1 MAVSRPPPRAF
12 PLMAAITGL
21 GPVSKRFR
29 KRDESKANA
38 KIGSLSLVAYNWV
51 MSAPA
56 MKLSGF
62 PLRMTTA
69 LTEARAALADTRK
82 LVNRVDDRI
91 DPLLTTTQ
99 QAFQQAIAT
108 LREAETTLAAAH
120 DVVEPDSTIMIQ
132 VRDSLREINTAATAI
147 RVLADYLQR
156 NPNALLTGK

>member
-1 MAVSRPPPRAF
+1 
-12 PLMAAITGL
+12 
-21 GPVSKRFR
+21 
-29 KRDESKANA
+29 
-38 KIGSLSLVAYNWV
+38 
-51 MSAPA
+51 
-56 MKLSGF
+56 
-62 PLRMTTA
+62 

-82 LVNRVDDRI
+82 LVNRVDDHI

-108 LREAETTLAAAH
+108 LHEAETTVAAAQG
-120 DVVEPDSTIMIQ
+120 VIEPDSTVMIQ